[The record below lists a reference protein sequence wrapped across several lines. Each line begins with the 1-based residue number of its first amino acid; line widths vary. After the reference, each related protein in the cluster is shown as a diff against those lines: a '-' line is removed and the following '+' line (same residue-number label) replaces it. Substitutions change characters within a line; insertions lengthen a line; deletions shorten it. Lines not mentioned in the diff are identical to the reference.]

1 MAKLSLVLLA
11 VLVLAALATVRAQH
25 QARKFFTAYE
35 RAQSL
40 GHELDVEYGRLQLE
54 ASTWALHARIE
65 RIAAESLGMR
75 APDARHVRSIVLP
88 AGAKR

>member
-1 MAKLSLVLLA
+1 MALVTRMSEPILP
-11 VLVLAALATVRAQH
+11 TEVRNVFEG
-25 QARKFFTAYE
+25 RVFTIAIE
-35 RAQSL
+35 RITL
-40 GHELDVEYGRLQLE
+40 PRGHELDVEYGRLQLE

-88 AGAKR
+88 AGAKQ